1 MDKKKELTRI
11 ERCRHAHHSWK
22 DGKIHCIKKEGA
34 EVTNDICEKCET
46 FKSKYI
52 EFPLTI
58 NGIDAQPIK
67 TDSLHCQTGAL
78 VAVQPCEEEYQ
89 GKTFLGF
96 FLGELPLSIIHSFNQ
111 ETGILCAYSHR
122 NPAMFVP
129 ELGKIIW
136 GCASW
141 WSEIKSKEDF
151 KEITDNDIE
160 NTWYVQLA
168 KKLKDYDY
176 ESKEHPIKETEE

>member
-1 MDKKKELTRI
+1 MENKKEKTRI
-11 ERCRHAHHSWK
+11 EKCRHTHRSWK
-22 DGKIHCIKKEGA
+22 DGKIHCLEKRGA
-34 EVTNDICEKCET
+34 EVTNETCDQCET

-67 TDSLHCQTGAL
+67 TDSWHCQTGAL
-78 VAVQPCEEEYQ
+78 VAVRPCEEEYQ
-89 GKTFLGF
+89 GQTFLGF
-96 FLGELPLSIIHSFNQ
+96 FLGELPLSIMHTFDHK
-111 ETGILCAYSHR
+111 TGILNAYPLR

-141 WSEIKSKEDF
+141 WKEIKNDADF

-160 NTWYVQLA
+160 STWYVRLA
-168 KKLKDYDY
+168 NKF
-176 ESKEHPIKETEE
+176 KEKQ